1 MAKIGIIGAGAWG
14 TALAITAHRAKNQVC
29 LWDYKPTAIDQINAT
44 HTTPYFPAMTLPT
57 DIVGEANLEKVVTES
72 DVLLLV
78 VAAQHTRSVLH
89 QMKPFLRPET
99 PLVLCAKGIE
109 LSTGSLLS
117 EVAQDV
123 IPDAT
128 LAVLSGPGFAAEVAK
143 GNPTAVTIASEKEG
157 LAEHLVQLLGSK
169 SFRPYY
175 SIDIIAPEVCGAI
188 KNVIAIAA
196 GIGEGCG
203 YGDNGRAALIT
214 RGLNEMARF
223 AKALGGHKTTVLGLS
238 GVGDLILTACSTQS
252 RNYSFGYAIGQ
263 TRSAK
268 KVLEEST
275 TTTEGVP
282 TSAAV
287 MKRAREMGIEMP
299 ICAAVEAILYNG
311 LSVDDILTD
320 LLSRPFKAE
329 TDAF

>member
-1 MAKIGIIGAGAWG
+1 MVKVGIVGAGAWG
-14 TALAITAHRAKNQVC
+14 TALAVTAHRAKNTVRI
-29 LWDYKPTAIDQINAT
+29 WDYKPEAVEQINQT
-44 HTTPYFPAMTLPT
+44 HTTPYFPTMTLPES
-57 DIVGEANLEKVVTES
+57 IVGEPNLERVVADS
-72 DVLLLV
+72 DVVLLV

-89 QMKPFLRPET
+89 QIKPFLKPET

-109 LSTGSLLS
+109 LSTGYLLS
-117 EVAQDV
+117 EIAQEV
-123 IPDAT
+123 IPEAT
-128 LAVLSGPGFAAEVAK
+128 LAVLSGPGFAAEVAQ

-157 LAEHLVQLLGSK
+157 VAEHLVQVMGSK

-175 SIDIIAPEVCGAI
+175 SLDIIAPEVCGAI

-252 RNYSFGYAIGQ
+252 RNYSFGYAVGQ

-275 TTTEGVP
+275 KTTEGVA

-287 MKRAREMGIEMP
+287 MKRAREMGLEMP